1 MEVRSKVYTYRTA
14 VKWTEQKKGTITCE
28 GKPDIQVAT
37 PPEFKGHEGIWSPE
51 DLYVASANICL
62 MTTFLAVAER
72 AGLTFTS
79 YHCEAEG
86 RLELVEG
93 KFQVTVITLRPQ
105 IALQSGSDAAKAKEL
120 IEKAEANCLISNSM
134 KTRIALEPTIPDAP
148 DWGILRQPGSSG
160 GVILSTAIPAGR
172 RVFPR
177 IGYSHPVSLIS
188 LGCPF
193 LSDWHE
199 DRILIVVCGVPRVC
213 GSSLQRR
220 R

>member
-1 MEVRSKVYTYRTA
+1 MDVRSKVYTYRTA

-134 KTRIALEPTIPDAP
+134 KTRIILEPTI
-148 DWGILRQPGSSG
+148 
-160 GVILSTAIPAGR
+160 T
-172 RVFPR
+172 
-177 IGYSHPVSLIS
+177 
-188 LGCPF
+188 
-193 LSDWHE
+193 
-199 DRILIVVCGVPRVC
+199 
-213 GSSLQRR
+213 
-220 R
+220 

>member
-1 MEVRSKVYTYRTA
+1 MDVRSKVYTYRTA

-37 PPEFKGHEGIWSPE
+37 PPEFKGHAGIWSPE

-134 KTRIALEPTIPDAP
+134 KTRIALEPTI
-148 DWGILRQPGSSG
+148 S
-160 GVILSTAIPAGR
+160 
-172 RVFPR
+172 
-177 IGYSHPVSLIS
+177 
-188 LGCPF
+188 
-193 LSDWHE
+193 
-199 DRILIVVCGVPRVC
+199 
-213 GSSLQRR
+213 
-220 R
+220 

>member
-93 KFQVTVITLRPQ
+93 KFQVTVIPLRPQ

-134 KTRIALEPTIPDAP
+134 KTRITLEPTI
-148 DWGILRQPGSSG
+148 
-160 GVILSTAIPAGR
+160 T
-172 RVFPR
+172 
-177 IGYSHPVSLIS
+177 
-188 LGCPF
+188 
-193 LSDWHE
+193 
-199 DRILIVVCGVPRVC
+199 
-213 GSSLQRR
+213 
-220 R
+220 